1 MKKAAKMTNNK
12 AIILLS
18 GGLDSVVSLSEATK
32 KYNIEYAL
40 TFDYG
45 QKALKQELKASE
57 DISIYYN
64 IKYNIIKLDW
74 LKKLLYSNK
83 DWVPNRNGVFINIAA
98 AFAEKNEIDNV
109 IIGINQEEGID
120 FKDNTKEFL
129 EAINQELKHST
140 QNEVKIIAP
149 LINKNKK
156 EIVKIGIENNIPFE
170 KIYSCYSGNN
180 KHCGECMSC
189 KFLKNALSENNRQDL
204 INKLF

>member
-1 MKKAAKMTNNK
+1 MTNNK

-18 GGLDSVVSLSEATK
+18 GGLDSVVSLSEAIK
-32 KYNIEYAL
+32 NYDIEFAL

-45 QKALKQELKASE
+45 QKALKQELKSSE
-57 DISIYYN
+57 EIAHIYN
-64 IKYNIIKLDW
+64 IKYKIIKVEW
-74 LKKLLYSNK
+74 LEELLYSDK

-98 AFAEKNEIDNV
+98 AFAEKHGIDNV
-109 IIGINQEEGID
+109 IIGINREEGVD

-129 EAINQELKHST
+129 EAINLELKHST
-140 QNEVKIIAP
+140 QNEVKVIAP

-156 EIVKIGIENNIPFE
+156 ETVKIGIENEIPFE
-170 KIYSCYSGNN
+170 KIYSCYSGND

-189 KFLKNALSENNRQDL
+189 NFLKNALKENNRQDL